1 MNTKNKPVRRW
12 PLLLG
17 YIGIL
22 AMMLA
27 CVGINVGVDPQVTQT
42 DPEDVSI
49 HLEGG
54 VVEVQDENGDWTPVA
69 GDSAFD
75 LTAELESTDP
85 WKVAGIAL
93 ATNESTR
100 IEDGLQVGD
109 LVRVR
114 GIILE
119 DGTWLAN
126 SIERAAEQVDPIII
140 LIGRVDSVDP
150 WVVNGIQLNV
160 TADTEIQG
168 TITPGMFVRVEILL
182 SPDGTWE
189 VLSIAPLGE
198 VEEDPDCGIVVATIL
213 SVEGDEIQLTGWP
226 VITLGED
233 VKIGSD
239 EGAENDGTENDEEG
253 ENAGED
259 QDEDGDQDQSD
270 TEHEGDQGTL
280 SPNQVVLVVVCP
292 SGEGQIVIIQI
303 IIINIG
309 DGNDEGEVPDGG
321 EGGKVLVCHKPDKK
335 GGHTLSIS
343 SSAVPAHLGHGD
355 KLGPC
360 P

>member
-1 MNTKNKPVRRW
+1 MNMKNKSVVRW
-12 PLLLG
+12 QLIVG
-17 YIGIL
+17 YLGIL

-27 CVGINVGVDPQVTQT
+27 CMNIGVGVGSGTGTPNSDEVL
-42 DPEDVSI
+42 I
-49 HLEGG
+49 HLEDG
-54 VVEVQDENGDWTPVA
+54 VVKVQNDNGDWTPVA

-75 LTAELESTDP
+75 VTAPLESMDP
-85 WKVAGIAL
+85 WKVAGMTL
-93 ATNESTR
+93 ETNDSTQ
-100 IEDGLQVGD
+100 IEEGLQVGD

-114 GIILE
+114 GVILE

-126 SIERAAEQVDPIII
+126 SIERAAEQVDPIIV

-160 TADTEIQG
+160 TADTDMQG

-198 VEEDPDCGIVVATIL
+198 FEEDPDCGTVVATVV
-213 SVEGDEIQLTGWP
+213 SVEGNVIQLAGWP
-226 VITLGED
+226 TITLGED
-233 VKIGSD
+233 IKI
-239 EGAENDGTENDEEG
+239 ENDEGG
-253 ENAGED
+253 E
-259 QDEDGDQDQSD
+259 
-270 TEHEGDQGTL
+270 GTL
-280 SPNQVVLVVVCP
+280 NSNQTVLLIICP

-303 IIINIG
+303 IILNIDDNG
-309 DGNDEGEVPDGG
+309 TPVEGG
-321 EGGKVLVCHKPDKK
+321 EGGEKVLICHKPDKK

>member
-1 MNTKNKPVRRW
+1 MGTKDKSFFLIVGYLGIT
-12 PLLLG
+12 LL
-17 YIGIL
+17 IQACAGI
-22 AMMLA
+22 A
-27 CVGINVGVDPQVTQT
+27 VGSSNVEAG
-42 DPEDVSI
+42 SL
-49 HLEGG
+49 HLDNG
-54 VVEVQDENGDWTPVA
+54 VVEIMDENGDWMPVA

-75 LTAELESTDP
+75 VTATLESTDP
-85 WKVAGIAL
+85 WKVAGVTVE
-93 ATNESTR
+93 TNESTR
-100 IEDGLQVGD
+100 IEEGLQVGD

-150 WVVNGIQLNV
+150 WVVNGIELNV
-160 TADTEIQG
+160 TEDTDIQG

-182 SPDGTWE
+182 LPDGTWE

-198 VEEDPDCGIVVATIL
+198 FEENPDCGIVVATVV
-213 SVEGDEIQLTGWP
+213 SVEGNEIQLTGWP

-233 VKIGSD
+233 VQIESD
-239 EGAENDGTENDEEG
+239 EGGEG
-253 ENAGED
+253 G
-259 QDEDGDQDQSD
+259 
-270 TEHEGDQGTL
+270 QGTL
-280 SPNQVVLVVVCP
+280 SPNQVVLIMVCP
-292 SGEGQIVIIQI
+292 SGKGQIVIVQI
-303 IIINIG
+303 IIIVNTG
-309 DGNDEGEVPDGG
+309 DDGTPIEGG
-321 EGGKVLVCHKPDKK
+321 EGGEKVLICHKPDKK

>member
-1 MNTKNKPVRRW
+1 MGTNKKPFILIMGYLGIT
-12 PLLLG
+12 LL
-17 YIGIL
+17 
-22 AMMLA
+22 MLA
-27 CVGINVGVDPQVTQT
+27 CMGIAVGSSSVEAGTL
-42 DPEDVSI
+42 
-49 HLEGG
+49 HLDNG
-54 VVEVQDENGDWTPVA
+54 VVEIMDENGDWTPVA

-75 LTAELESTDP
+75 VTATLESTDP
-85 WKVAGIAL
+85 WKVAGVTL
-93 ATNESTR
+93 ETNESTR
-100 IEDGLQVGD
+100 IEEGLQVGD

-150 WVVNGIQLNV
+150 WVVSGIELNV
-160 TADTEIQG
+160 TEDTDIQG

-182 SPDGTWE
+182 SPDGAWE

-198 VEEDPDCGIVVATIL
+198 FEEDPDCGVVVATVI
-213 SVEGDEIQLTGWP
+213 SVEGNEIQLTGWP
-226 VITLGED
+226 VVTLGES
-233 VKIGSD
+233 VKIGNN
-239 EGAENDGTENDEEG
+239 EGAENDGAENDEEG

-280 SPNQVVLVVVCP
+280 SEGQIVLVVVCP
-292 SGEGQIVIIQI
+292 SGEGQIVIVQI
-303 IIINIG
+303 IIIVNTG
-309 DGNDEGEVPDGG
+309 DDGTPIEGG
-321 EGGKVLVCHKPDKK
+321 EGGEKVLICHKPDKK
-335 GGHTLSIS
+335 GGHTLSIPQ
-343 SSAVPAHLGHGD
+343 SAVPAHLGHGD
-355 KLGPC
+355 KLGAC

>member
-1 MNTKNKPVRRW
+1 MNTKNKPALRW

-17 YIGIL
+17 YIGVL
-22 AMMLA
+22 AVMLA
-27 CVGINVGVDPQVTQT
+27 CVSLNVGVDPGGTPTV
-42 DPEDVSI
+42 PEDVPI
-49 HLEGG
+49 HLVDG
-54 VVEVQDENGDWTPVA
+54 VVEVPDENGDWTPVA
-69 GDSAFD
+69 GDSTFD
-75 LTAELESTDP
+75 LTAALESTDP
-85 WKVAGIAL
+85 WKVAGITL
-93 ATNESTR
+93 ATNESTQ
-100 IEDGLQVGD
+100 IEEGLQAGD

-126 SIERAAEQVDPIII
+126 SIESAAEQVDPIII

-168 TITPGMFVRVEILL
+168 TITSGMFVRVEILL

-198 VEEDPDCGIVVATIL
+198 VDENPDCGIVVATVV
-213 SVEGDEIQLTGWP
+213 SVEGNEIQLAGWP

-233 VKIGSD
+233 IKIEDDQG
-239 EGAENDGTENDEEG
+239 G
-253 ENAGED
+253 E
-259 QDEDGDQDQSD
+259 
-270 TEHEGDQGTL
+270 GTL
-280 SPNQVVLVVVCP
+280 SPNQAVLVVVCP

-303 IIINIG
+303 IIINTG
-309 DGNDEGEVPDGG
+309 DSNDEGEVPGGG

-355 KLGPC
+355 TLGPC
-360 P
+360 R

>member
-1 MNTKNKPVRRW
+1 MNMKNKSVPRW
-12 PLLLG
+12 QLVVG
-17 YIGIL
+17 YLGIL

-27 CVGINVGVDPQVTQT
+27 CMNIGVGAGSGTSTPNSDEVL
-42 DPEDVSI
+42 I
-49 HLEGG
+49 HLEDG
-54 VVEVQDENGDWTPVA
+54 VVKVQDDNGDWTPVA

-75 LTAELESTDP
+75 VTAPLESMDP
-85 WKVAGIAL
+85 WKVAGMTL
-93 ATNESTR
+93 ETNDSTQ
-100 IEDGLQVGD
+100 IEEGLQVGD

-114 GIILE
+114 GVILE

-126 SIERAAEQVDPIII
+126 SIERAEEQVDPIII

-160 TADTEIQG
+160 TADTDIQG

-182 SPDGTWE
+182 SQDGIWE
-189 VLSIAPLGE
+189 VLSIVPLGE
-198 VEEDPDCGIVVATIL
+198 IEENPDCGTVVATVV
-213 SVEGDEIQLTGWP
+213 SVEGNVIQFAGWP

-233 VKIGSD
+233 IQI
-239 EGAENDGTENDEEG
+239 EGG
-253 ENAGED
+253 E
-259 QDEDGDQDQSD
+259 
-270 TEHEGDQGTL
+270 GTL
-280 SPNQVVLVVVCP
+280 SPNQVVLVVICP

-309 DGNDEGEVPDGG
+309 DNGTPDEGG
-321 EGGKVLVCHKPDKK
+321 EKVLICHKPDKK
-335 GGHTLSIS
+335 GGHTISVS
-343 SSAVPAHLGHGD
+343 SSAVPAHLAHGD

>member
-1 MNTKNKPVRRW
+1 MNMKNKLVPRW
-12 PLLLG
+12 QLIVG
-17 YIGIL
+17 YLGIL

-27 CVGINVGVDPQVTQT
+27 CMNIGVGAGSGTGTPNSDEVL
-42 DPEDVSI
+42 I
-49 HLEGG
+49 HLEDG
-54 VVEVQDENGDWTPVA
+54 VVKVQDDNGDWTPVA

-75 LTAELESTDP
+75 VTAPLESMDP
-85 WKVAGIAL
+85 WKVAGMTL
-93 ATNESTR
+93 ETNDSTQ
-100 IEDGLQVGD
+100 IEEGLQVGD

-114 GIILE
+114 GTILE

-126 SIERAAEQVDPIII
+126 SIARAEEQVDPIII

-160 TADTEIQG
+160 TADTDIQA

-198 VEEDPDCGIVVATIL
+198 FEENPDCGTVVATVV
-213 SVEGDEIQLTGWP
+213 SVEGNKIQLSGWP
-226 VITLGED
+226 IITLGED
-233 VKIGSD
+233 IQI
-239 EGAENDGTENDEEG
+239 EGG
-253 ENAGED
+253 E
-259 QDEDGDQDQSD
+259 
-270 TEHEGDQGTL
+270 GTL
-280 SPNQVVLVVVCP
+280 SPNQVVLVVICP

-303 IIINIG
+303 IIINIDDNG
-309 DGNDEGEVPDGG
+309 TPDEGG
-321 EGGKVLVCHKPDKK
+321 EGGEKVLICHKPDKK
-335 GGHTLSIS
+335 GGHTISVS

>member
-1 MNTKNKPVRRW
+1 MNTKSKSAIRW
-12 PLLLG
+12 RLLLG
-17 YIGIL
+17 YLGIL

-27 CVGINVGVDPQVTQT
+27 CVGINVGVDPEVTQPSP
-42 DPEDVSI
+42 DDVLI
-49 HLEGG
+49 HLEDG
-54 VVEVQDENGDWTPVA
+54 VVEVKAENGDWTPVA

-75 LTAELESTDP
+75 VTAPLESTEP
-85 WKVAGIAL
+85 WKVAGMTL

-100 IEDGLQVGD
+100 IEEGLQVGD
-109 LVRVR
+109 LVRVQ
-114 GIILE
+114 GVIQE

-126 SIERAAEQVDPIII
+126 SIQRAQEQVDPIIV

-160 TADTEIQG
+160 TEDTDIQG

-198 VEEDPDCGIVVATIL
+198 VEENPDCGTVVATIV
-213 SVEGDEIQLTGWP
+213 SIEGNVIQLAGWP
-226 VITLGED
+226 SITLGED
-233 VKIGSD
+233 VRIED
-239 EGAENDGTENDEEG
+239 EAGG
-253 ENAGED
+253 E
-259 QDEDGDQDQSD
+259 
-270 TEHEGDQGTL
+270 GTL
-280 SPNQVVLVVVCP
+280 SPNQTVLLVICP
-292 SGEGQIVIIQI
+292 SGEGQVVIVQI
-303 IIINIG
+303 IVLIIDI
-309 DGNDEGEVPDGG
+309 DDETPDQGG
-321 EGGKVLVCHKPDKK
+321 EGGEKVLICHKPDKK